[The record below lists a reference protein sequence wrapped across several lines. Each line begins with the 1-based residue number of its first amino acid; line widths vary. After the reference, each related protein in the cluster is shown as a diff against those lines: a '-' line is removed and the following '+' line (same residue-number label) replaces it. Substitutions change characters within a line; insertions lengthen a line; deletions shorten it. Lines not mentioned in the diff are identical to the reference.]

1 MSQFRSRAQLTMWR
15 CPLLA
20 SGAVEMAEAEKE
32 GVSQTQ
38 RNKKRLRENS
48 LAKAQTSC
56 LLWPS
61 WGTALT
67 FIPCRNS
74 TGLRFLL
81 YNSQPTWTYNT
92 CKYELALRWQKK
104 ILFFK
109 ISLHNSSIYVI
120 LKNTFTLKWF
130 LVLDFKII
138 FPRLFVFQICNCFLE
153 QRFCSSVLQLHR
165 WSLSTGKWFLS

>member
-1 MSQFRSRAQLTMWR
+1 MPHYLHIISLRIHISPSSLEATPLLFIGSFHYHLTLLAFRFSGIFAIYFVCLSYYCYFILSVSQFKSRAQLTMWR

-20 SGAVEMAEAEKE
+20 SGTAEMAEAEKE

-48 LAKAQTSC
+48 LAEAQTSC

-92 CKYELALRWQKK
+92 CKYELALNR
-104 ILFFK
+104 
-109 ISLHNSSIYVI
+109 H
-120 LKNTFTLKWF
+120 
-130 LVLDFKII
+130 
-138 FPRLFVFQICNCFLE
+138 
-153 QRFCSSVLQLHR
+153 
-165 WSLSTGKWFLS
+165 